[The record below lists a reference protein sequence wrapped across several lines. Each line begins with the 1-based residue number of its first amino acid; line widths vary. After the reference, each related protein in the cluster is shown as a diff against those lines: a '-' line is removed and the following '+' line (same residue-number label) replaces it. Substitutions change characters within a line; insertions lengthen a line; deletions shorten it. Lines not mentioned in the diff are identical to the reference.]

1 MADLW
6 EGRKRRDERGAAL
19 LAVLLLVAV
28 MAIVAAMMLD
38 RLGLATG
45 LAANAEAQGAAQ
57 RALAEG
63 EARVLAGLADGSVAP
78 GEGQWAVP
86 RGAIVWRVG
95 PGGNCFNVNALVLAQ
110 PDGSLRA
117 RPAGLMEAR
126 TLMVSLGVGAGQAG
140 ALADAMADWIDSDS
154 QSLPQGAED
163 SVYLAS
169 AHPYRTAGRPLVDVG
184 ELRAV
189 RGMTPALQ
197 ARLAPWLCAL
207 PEVGT
212 SPVALAS
219 LRAGQ
224 GRLLAMFAPEA
235 LPLARAEQ
243 LIGQPI
249 GQGGITPEDL
259 PGFAPDEV
267 VAQDRW
273 LRARIEAR
281 IDGRVLGEDVLIDGG
296 QDRPKIVARAW
307 GEAADR

>member
-28 MAIVAAMMLD
+28 MGIVAAMMLD

-63 EARVLAGLADGSVAP
+63 EAGVLAGLADGSVAP
-78 GEGQWAVP
+78 GDGQWAVP

-126 TLMVSLGVGAGQAG
+126 TLMVSLGIGAGQAG

-224 GRLLAMFAPEA
+224 GRLLAMFAPEV

-243 LIGQPI
+243 MIGQR
-249 GQGGITPEDL
+249 GTGPEGL

-267 VAQDRW
+267 VTQDRW
-273 LRARIEAR
+273 LRVRIEAR

-307 GEAADR
+307 GEAVDR